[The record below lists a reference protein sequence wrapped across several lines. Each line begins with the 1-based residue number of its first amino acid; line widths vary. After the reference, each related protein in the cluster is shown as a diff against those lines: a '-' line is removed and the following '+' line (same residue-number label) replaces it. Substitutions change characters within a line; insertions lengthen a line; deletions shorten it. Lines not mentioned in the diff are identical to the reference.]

1 MACSFCAMTIFSAN
15 REIAI
20 THSKSLYYC
29 GVILQSYFIYIVVR
43 DLLITMNIF
52 MRGPQSRQG
61 NANEALIAVVLIHY
75 FSACLD
81 NLVISG
87 FAIWGTISLNSLEA
101 AEFENADV
109 ETGLPAFVTI
119 TTLNVIMAILYAC
132 SHVFALPI
140 AVCIMSCFPDRLREY
155 MAS

>member
-1 MACSFCAMTIFSAN
+1 MTIFSAN

-43 DLLITMNIF
+43 DVLITINIF
-52 MRGPQSRQG
+52 KRGSG
-61 NANEALIAVVLIHY
+61 NADEALIAVVLIHY

-119 TTLNVIMAILYAC
+119 TTLNVVMAILYAC